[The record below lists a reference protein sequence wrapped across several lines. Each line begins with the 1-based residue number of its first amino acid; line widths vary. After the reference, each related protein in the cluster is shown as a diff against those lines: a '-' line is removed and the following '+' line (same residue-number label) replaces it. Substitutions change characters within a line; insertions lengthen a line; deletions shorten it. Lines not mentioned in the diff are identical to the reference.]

1 MNKFWKQTMA
11 LFLAFALVFGTL
23 VPVVAWAE
31 EPANVEKPTVE
42 SKPDAPAEEETQAEP
57 EKKLTEEETEGKETE
72 GSEDLEHSEEKTPDA
87 QGEPAGTEKTFTVT
101 KRPVDK
107 SNADEDLV
115 GHFDTF
121 YDAIN
126 ACVQDKLKNLYI
138 VTMNRNYTIPGTEV
152 PQSRSSVNILLRSAG
167 ENQFQLT
174 RKLTDE
180 RRRDFLSLYDNC
192 KLTVKNVILDGGND
206 TQFAFLAKN
215 AQLTLAKGTVI
226 QNCVD
231 NPDLDGPAIFLR
243 GNSTLNIEDGVVI
256 KDNTSD
262 LADDYCAGV
271 IYATDNSMVNI
282 KGGEFTNNHSNGKDG
297 GVIRSGS
304 NAVVN
309 ISGGAFENNSA
320 KRLGGVIQAYGEVNI
335 TGGTFE
341 ENNAQSGGAIYATG
355 KTTVENA
362 TFKSNKA
369 SNFGGAI
376 FTKNETTLKNNC
388 VFSSNEAYF
397 GGAVFA
403 TKNSKTGKVENINI
417 EGSQFLENYAR
428 GDGGAIWDAAYQYKI
443 SVMDQQ
449 AYRNLTIDA
458 KTLFQGN
465 KAGGGLFN
473 PPENYEE
480 FTNLRFDPQSDV
492 QHEILTRKSLLNNY
506 DVNYKNELLLA
517 TFRANGGAFTG
528 GATIITDA
536 YEKGATIKAPAA
548 PVRRDYTFVG
558 WLDEDGKN
566 ADFTQTID
574 RNRVFTANW
583 DKDESTPSTPSRD
596 ERIIVD
602 SNGGTFSD
610 GTTGQKTYFREI
622 GETFVLPAAP
632 TREGYKFIAWEGK
645 SSTYQPGDQYTVK
658 SGGEVFTA
666 RWEEEK
672 KPEEKPS
679 VTPNIKT
686 PKGTPL
692 TPDEIAKL
700 LAGLKKTVPALP
712 RAGVGK

>member
-11 LFLAFALVFGTL
+11 LFLAFVLVFGTL

-31 EPANVEKPTVE
+31 EPANIEGPTVE
-42 SKPDAPAEEETQAEP
+42 ASEPEAPLEEETQAEP

-72 GSEDLEHSEEKTPDA
+72 APEELELSKENTPDA
-87 QGEPAGTEKTFTVT
+87 QGSAPEDPANIFVLT
-101 KRPVDK
+101 KRAYNDP
-107 SNADEDLV
+107 NAPEEKIGEYKTLKEAVMGCTQDDL
-115 GHFDTF
+115 G
-121 YDAIN
+121 
-126 ACVQDKLKNLYI
+126 NLYI
-138 VTMNRNYTIPGTEV
+138 ITMYKDYMV
-152 PQSRSSVNILLRSAG
+152 PDAEKSVERGSLHYLLRSAG
-167 ENQFQLT
+167 ASPHTLKKEG
-174 RKLTDE
+174 TDTV
-180 RRRDFLSLYDNC
+180 FVLGDNNT
-192 KLTVKNVILDGGND
+192 LEVQNVILDGNNDGQCFFMWGN
-206 TQFAFLAKN
+206 AEV
-215 AQLTLAKGTVI
+215 TLGGGTVV
-226 QNCVD
+226 QNFVD
-231 NPDLDGPAIFLR
+231 TLDRDGPAIQMQ
-243 GNSTLNIEDGVVI
+243 GTSTLTIEPGAVI
-256 KDNTSD
+256 QNNKSD
-262 LADDYCAGV
+262 QTKGYFAGV
-271 IYATDNSMVNI
+271 IYATGNSTVNI
-282 KGGEFTNNHSNGKDG
+282 KGGEFTNNRSNGKDG

-309 ISGGAFENNSA
+309 ISGGRFKKNTAQRF
-320 KRLGGVIQAYGEVNI
+320 GGVIQAYGEVNI

-341 ENNAQSGGAIYATG
+341 ENNAQSGGAIYAMG

-369 SNFGGAI
+369 SYFGGAI
-376 FTKNETTLKNNC
+376 FTNNETTLKNNC
-388 VFSSNEAYF
+388 IFSSNEAYS

-417 EGSQFLENYAR
+417 EQSQFLENYAQ
-428 GDGGAIWDAAYQYKI
+428 GDGGAIWDAANQYKI
-443 SVMDQQ
+443 SVTDQQ

-465 KAGGGLFN
+465 KADGGLFN

-480 FTNLRFDPQSDV
+480 FTNLQFDPQSDV

-548 PVRRDYTFVG
+548 PVRRDYTFAG
-558 WLDEDGKN
+558 WLDEDGNN
-566 ADFTQTID
+566 ADFTETID
-574 RNRVFTANW
+574 RNRVFTAKW
-583 DKDESTPSTPSRD
+583 DKDESTPPTPSRD

-602 SNGGTFSD
+602 PNGGTFSD
-610 GTTGQKTYFREI
+610 GTTGRKTYLREI

-645 SSTYQPGDQYTVK
+645 SSTYQPGDKYTVK
-658 SGGEVFTA
+658 SGGDVFTA

-692 TPDEIAKL
+692 TPDEIAKI
-700 LAGLKKTVPALP
+700 LAGMKKTVPAIP